1 MLTNERRLN
10 AAQEHVSNVTFFNA
24 SSFPIP
30 RHHRQSPPAWHKLKK
45 AWRGYAFKVFS
56 LYSTDLDEV

>member
-1 MLTNERRLN
+1 
-10 AAQEHVSNVTFFNA
+10 VTFFNA